1 MPYLTYAEYAK
12 LGFTELEESEFD
24 ELIKKASDVVDSV
37 TRYFYKFN
45 NMDEDVL
52 FRREQFKKAV
62 AAQIEYF
69 HEIGATTSYGMNEPS
84 TVQIGRT
91 SMSSGSRGSQ
101 SAQAPKN
108 DIVSSDVYM
117 YLAPTGLLYRGV
129 GVCP

>member
-1 MPYLTYAEYAK
+1 MAYLTYEEYEN
-12 LGFTELEESEFD
+12 LGFTEVEESEFD
-24 ELIKKASDVVDSV
+24 KLIRKASDVVDGV
-37 TRYFYKFN
+37 TRYFYAHN
-45 NMDEDVL
+45 NIDDDVK

-62 AAQIEYF
+62 AAQVEYF
-69 HEIGATTSYGMNEPS
+69 HEIGATTSYGLNEPT

-108 DIVSSDVYM
+108 DIVSSEVYM

-129 GVCP
+129 GVCL